1 MLQASG
7 YNLKTMTVSSS
18 EFLIS
23 MVDKWEVL
31 RRKKQKLIFK
41 GAASTI
47 SKEDIF
53 ERWRRQRKKGKHEES
68 KSSFNIVVLDIEFH
82 YSS

>member
-7 YNLKTMTVSSS
+7 YILKTMTVSSS

-41 GAASTI
+41 ELHLQFLKKIYLRDGEDRERKANMKKASPVSI
-47 SKEDIF
+47 
-53 ERWRRQRKKGKHEES
+53 
-68 KSSFNIVVLDIEFH
+68 
-82 YSS
+82 